1 MKNCGLIMLVAVFAA
16 STASTASAAQW
27 GTITGKITVKGDIP
41 DVKLAIKKG
50 DSSVKDAEVCAAT
63 NVYKND
69 LLIDKET
76 KGVANCFVYLYKT
89 PDEINDAGFD
99 KTAKVYFD
107 QENCVFKP
115 HALIVRAGQTV
126 EVLNSDSIAHNSRV
140 TGPNLQAN
148 VMVAGN
154 TSKGDGVDVDTEDK
168 ERLPITVK
176 CDYHPWMTAYWLVV
190 EHPYA
195 AVTNEKGEFTIKNL
209 PVGEHEFRVWHERC
223 GWVERKFE
231 VTVTAGASEVP
242 ALVVDVDK
250 FEE

>member
-16 STASTASAAQW
+16 STASATDW
-27 GTITGKITVKGDIP
+27 GTISGKIIVKGDIP
-41 DVKLAIKKG
+41 DLKLAIKKG
-50 DSSVKDAEVCAAT
+50 DTSVKDSEVCAAT

-69 LLIDKET
+69 LLIDKQT

-89 PDEINDAGFD
+89 PDEVNDEGFD
-99 KTAKVYFD
+99 KNTKVYFD

-126 EVLNSDSIAHNSRV
+126 EVLNSDGIAHNSRV
-140 TGPNLQAN
+140 TGPNTEAN
-148 VMVAGN
+148 VMVAAN
-154 TSKGDGVDVDTEDK
+154 TGKGDGSEIETEKK

-209 PVGEHEFRVWHERC
+209 PVGDHEFRVWHERC

-231 VTVTAGASEVP
+231 VTVTKGESKVP
-242 ALVVDVDK
+242 ALEVDVDK

>member
-1 MKNCGLIMLVAVFAA
+1 MKKCMLTLLVSVFAV
-16 STASTASAAQW
+16 STASAQW
-27 GTITGKITVKGDIP
+27 GTISGKVIVKGDLP
-41 DVKLAIKKG
+41 EAVLRFAEGKSA
-50 DSSVKDAEVCAAT
+50 KDPEVCSAT
-63 NVYKND
+63 DVYDNG
-69 LLIDKET
+69 LLIDKDT

-89 PDEINDAGFD
+89 PDKINDADFD
-99 KTAKVYFD
+99 PKATVYFD

-115 HALIVRAGQTV
+115 HAMIVRAGQTV
-126 EVLNSDSIAHNSRV
+126 EVLNSDPIAHNTRTSGV
-140 TGPNLQAN
+140 VLQENILVGAN
-148 VMVAGN
+148 
-154 TSKGDGVDVDTEDK
+154 TPKGQGEEIPTDVK
-168 ERLPITVK
+168 ERVPVK
-176 CDYHPWMTAYWLVV
+176 VNCDLHSKMVAYWLVV

-231 VTVTAGASEVP
+231 VTVKAGKAQVP